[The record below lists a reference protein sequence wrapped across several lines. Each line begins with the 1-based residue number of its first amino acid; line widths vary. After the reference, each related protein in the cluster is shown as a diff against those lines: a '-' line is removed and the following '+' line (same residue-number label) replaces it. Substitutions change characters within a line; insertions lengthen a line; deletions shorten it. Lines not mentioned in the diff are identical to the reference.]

1 MTLNEFVQTHL
12 KNWDQATARERFFE
26 PEPDEVVQRKIN
38 TLTSLEELDGF
49 ERRNSLLKL
58 KLPAWPETQR
68 RMIAVKKV
76 ELQKGGYADSKI
88 RK

>member
-12 KNWDQATARERFFE
+12 KNWDQAKARERFFS
-26 PEPDEVVQRKIN
+26 PESDELVQRKIN

-68 RMIAVKKV
+68 RMIAVRKV
-76 ELQKGGYADSKI
+76 ELQKGGYANYKI
-88 RK
+88 TK